1 MESAK
6 DAFCDEHMDAT
17 RRPLGKPSQSGM
29 RRILLLLEEMLLLL
43 WIEQEDE
50 IAPGAEKKKSSSVCF
65 AVVVTGCGGN
75 FCLLCTPMSNNK
87 LLPPLT
93 SDLQTYVWSTKARSP

>member
-29 RRILLLLEEMLLLL
+29 RRILLLLEMLLLLLLL

-65 AVVVTGCGGN
+65 ACGGN
-75 FCLLCTPMSNNK
+75 FCLL
-87 LLPPLT
+87 
-93 SDLQTYVWSTKARSP
+93 STGPYE

>member
-50 IAPGAEKKKSSSVCF
+50 IAPGAEKNKKSRVRS
-65 AVVVTGCGGN
+65 A
-75 FCLLCTPMSNNK
+75 LLWLWLWWK
-87 LLPPLT
+87 LLSALHPPL
-93 SDLQTYVWSTKARSP
+93 